1 MDIVV
6 KKFTENLAC
15 TSRFHCHACRT
26 DEKFRAGLMQAF
38 DWDGEC
44 PYGVTADTIPER
56 KMPPVTE
63 QVKNLTQAVTRA
75 VGALV
80 TGNQVIADEETRRN
94 RIAICEGCEMLQGWS
109 CSKCGCSTPAKVA
122 LQTEKCPMAKW

>member
-1 MDIVV
+1 MSQ
-6 KKFTENLAC
+6 FE
-15 TSRFHCHACRT
+15 
-26 DEKFRAGLMQAF
+26 
-38 DWDGEC
+38 WDGEC
-44 PYGVTADTIPER
+44 PYGVIADTIPER

-63 QVKNLTQAVTRA
+63 QVKNLTQAVARA

-94 RIAICEGCEMLQGWS
+94 RIAICEGCEMLQGWR
-109 CSKCGCSTPAKVA
+109 CSKCGCSTAAKVA